1 MRAFFPKQVDM
12 SDGCSSTPEHLSVS
26 FPAHTGTGLSFRS
39 SKVFSP
45 FLALLPAFP
54 PAGPLVCSLLLTL
67 TTLTGCE
74 TTERT
79 TEEASPTRVYTVHP
93 QERTV
98 TVWQEY
104 TGSTQAVQTAA
115 IVARVE
121 GTLQDVHF
129 RGGEAVK
136 KDDVLFVIDPRMFR
150 AKLEAAEAQLAMQ
163 QAARNQARIEYRRN
177 QELFRQK
184 AAAQTDVV
192 RWREQLASSEASV
205 RQAQAEVEQA
215 RIELGY
221 TTIRAPFAGRITLN
235 TVDTGNVISPQTG
248 PLATLVAMDPV
259 YVTFSANPQAI
270 PSGSGALLELA
281 VGEGPFLWKGQLDYV
296 APEIDPT
303 SGTVLMRGVFPNP
316 EGTLR
321 PGQFVRVRMAG
332 GALDQALLV
341 PQQALGE
348 AQGGA
353 YLFLVDE
360 HNKVFMKPVQTGPQ
374 IETMRVILKG
384 VTPQDWVI
392 VEGMARVRPGQ
403 SVLAV
408 PVNE

>member
-1 MRAFFPKQVDM
+1 MRAFFSKPLTMPGD
-12 SDGCSSTPEHLSVS
+12 CSSPSEQPSAFFSADVGI
-26 FPAHTGTGLSFRS
+26 FRSFRS
-39 SKVFSP
+39 PKIFSP
-45 FLALLPAFP
+45 FVALLPAFP
-54 PAGPLVCSLLLTL
+54 PAGPLVCGLLLTL

-74 TTERT
+74 TTERKA
-79 TEEASPTRVYTVHP
+79 EEMPPIRVYTVHP

-121 GTLQDVHF
+121 GTLRDIHF
-129 RGGEAVK
+129 RGGESVK
-136 KDDVLFVIDPRMFR
+136 KDDVLFIIDPRMFQ
-150 AKLEAAEAQLAMQ
+150 AKLDAAEAQLAMQ

-177 QELFRQK
+177 QELYRQK

-192 RWREQLASSEASV
+192 RWREQLASSEANV

-221 TTIRAPFAGRITLN
+221 TTIRAPFSGRITLN

-248 PLATLVAMDPV
+248 PLATLVTMDPI
-259 YVTFSANPQAI
+259 YATFSANPQAI
-270 PSGSGALLELA
+270 PSGSETRLELA
-281 VGEGPFLWKGQLDYV
+281 VGEGPFMWKGQLDYV

-303 SGTVLMRGVFPNP
+303 SGTVLMRGVFPNA
-316 EGTLR
+316 EGKLR

-332 GALDQALLV
+332 NALEQALLV

-384 VTPQDWVI
+384 ITPKDRVI